1 MLMIEVIRLRHDILF
16 DYIPKFDKC
25 GRSYAHGRPVLS
37 VLHCW
42 VEGMDKL
49 SFLPW
54 FIRWSIW
61 LHTRNAFSSA
71 FPSFLWSVR

>member
-1 MLMIEVIRLRHDILF
+1 LSLIHVLNHLLLVQFTKAEKVVMLMIEVIYHRLRHDILF

-25 GRSYAHGRPVLS
+25 GRCYAHGRRPVLS

-49 SFLPW
+49 SFLP
-54 FIRWSIW
+54 
-61 LHTRNAFSSA
+61 
-71 FPSFLWSVR
+71 